1 MRVFFILL
9 LIALTPL
16 RGWANDMMATR
27 MASQQSLAV
36 HAAATEARSHCEDMA
51 ALEDAAGP
59 AAPETHNTHC
69 NNCSLCQVCFAPALP
84 LAILTAPHAVAG
96 HAPPTLQ
103 AVPFRSATL
112 SLGQKPPI
120 S

>member
-1 MRVFFILL
+1 MRVFFIIL

-27 MASQQSLAV
+27 MASQQSLAA
-36 HAAATEARSHCEDMA
+36 HPTSTEVRSHCEDMA
-51 ALEDAAGP
+51 TSEDAA
-59 AAPETHNTHC
+59 ASAVSEMHDTHC

-84 LAILTAPHAVAG
+84 LALLTTPHAVAE
-96 HAPPTLQ
+96 HTPPTLW